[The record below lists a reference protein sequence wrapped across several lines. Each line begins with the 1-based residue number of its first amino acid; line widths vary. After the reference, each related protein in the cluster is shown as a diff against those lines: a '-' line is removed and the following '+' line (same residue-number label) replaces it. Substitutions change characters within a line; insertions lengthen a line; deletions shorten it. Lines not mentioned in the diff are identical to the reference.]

1 MGLGFILDADG
12 QILSSEKK
20 RKAFEIK
27 AGGYGSI
34 VHAAGAW
41 LYIYPAFQNEMK
53 NIQDILFPKIQS
65 QNIGNPNLRLKIKAT
80 TG

>member
-1 MGLGFILDADG
+1 MDRYCRPRR
-12 QILSSEKK
+12 K
-20 RKAFEIK
+20 RKAFEIN

-41 LYIYPAFQNEMK
+41 LYIYPTFENEMK

-65 QNIGNPNLRLKIKAT
+65 ENIGNPNLRLKIKAT
-80 TG
+80 TGLINKSLKA